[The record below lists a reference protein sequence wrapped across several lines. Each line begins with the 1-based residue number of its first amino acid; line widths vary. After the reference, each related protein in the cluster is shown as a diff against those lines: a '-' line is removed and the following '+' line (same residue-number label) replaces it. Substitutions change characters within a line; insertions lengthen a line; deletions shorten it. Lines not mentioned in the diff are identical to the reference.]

1 MLIEILILL
10 FIIIIFYEIFND
22 SCTHYEGFASKKKNK
37 KSGSSATPTIT
48 TVPPTSNVTTNTG
61 ENDVSTSPAPAPT
74 PATSNDPMILSE
86 KNAGQILLL
95 KDQYNS
101 QTKTMN
107 NIKDYMT
114 KLFDNVETLNDQV
127 KALKSNK

>member
-22 SCTHYEGFASKKKNK
+22 SFNYYEGFAKKKKNK
-37 KSGSSATPTIT
+37 KSESSANPIIT
-48 TVPPTSNVTTNTG
+48 TVEPTTNVTTNEG
-61 ENDVSTSPAPAPT
+61 ENEVIPSTPPA

-101 QTKTMN
+101 QTKSIN
-107 NIKDYMT
+107 DIKNYMT
-114 KLFDNVETLNDQV
+114 KLFDNVETLNNQV
-127 KALKSNK
+127 EALKSNK

>member
-1 MLIEILILL
+1 MLIKILILL

-22 SCTHYEGFASKKKNK
+22 SFNQYEGFD
-37 KSGSSATPTIT
+37 
-48 TVPPTSNVTTNTG
+48 TS
-61 ENDVSTSPAPAPT
+61 
-74 PATSNDPMILSE
+74 SNDPMVLSQ

-101 QTKTMN
+101 QTKSIN
-107 NIKDYMT
+107 DIKDYIT
-114 KLFDNVETLNDQV
+114 KLFDNVETLNGQV

>member
-22 SCTHYEGFASKKKNK
+22 SCNSKKYEGFAASKS
-37 KSGSSATPTIT
+37 KSTPSPTPTPS
-48 TVPPTSNVTTNTG
+48 PP
-61 ENDVSTSPAPAPT
+61 
-74 PATSNDPMILSE
+74 PATSNDPLVLSQ

-101 QTKTMN
+101 QIKSIN
-107 NIKDYMT
+107 DIKDYMT

-127 KALKSNK
+127 EALKSNK

>member
-22 SCTHYEGFASKKKNK
+22 SCHHYEGFAGSK
-37 KSGSSATPTIT
+37 SR
-48 TVPPTSNVTTNTG
+48 
-61 ENDVSTSPAPAPT
+61 PT
-74 PATSNDPMILSE
+74 PSPSTSNDPMVLSQ

-95 KDQYNS
+95 NDQYNS
-101 QTKTMN
+101 QTKSIN
-107 NIKDYMT
+107 DIKNYMT

-127 KALKSNK
+127 EAIKSNK

>member
-1 MLIEILILL
+1 MLTEILILL

-22 SCTHYEGFASKKKNK
+22 FCNSKQYEGFD
-37 KSGSSATPTIT
+37 
-48 TVPPTSNVTTNTG
+48 TS
-61 ENDVSTSPAPAPT
+61 
-74 PATSNDPMILSE
+74 SNDPMVLSQ

-101 QTKTMN
+101 QTKSIN
-107 NIKDYMT
+107 DIKDYIT
-114 KLFDNVETLNDQV
+114 KLFDNVETLNGQV

>member
-48 TVPPTSNVTTNTG
+48 TVEPTSNVTTN
-61 ENDVSTSPAPAPT
+61 EVSSSPEPAPT

-127 KALKSNK
+127 EALKSNK

>member
-22 SCTHYEGFASKKKNK
+22 SCNDYYEGFASKKKNK
-37 KSGSSATPTIT
+37 KTESSATPTIT
-48 TVPPTSNVTTNTG
+48 TVQPTTNVTTN
-61 ENDVSTSPAPAPT
+61 EVSSSPT

-101 QTKTMN
+101 QTKTIN
-107 NIKDYMT
+107 DIKSYIT

-127 KALKSNK
+127 EALKSNK